1 MNLAGAALLEDVLGE
16 GREAPVARH
25 VDELPPPGSS
35 ERWKARGGE
44 RERGR
49 GRERER
55 ERERRERERER
66 GCGGRVSPMFELK
79 ETLFRSHSRKGF
91 DSLPAG
97 WGRKRRGAATW
108 RPGNLHLARR
118 RASAAASSPLSSV
131 RMDIMTCGEAAG

>member
-25 VDELPPPGSS
+25 VDELPPPGAS
-35 ERWKARGGE
+35 ERWKAQRGE
-44 RERGR
+44 RE
-49 GRERER
+49 
-55 ERERRERERER
+55 RERERER
-66 GCGGRVSPMFELK
+66 GCGGRVSPMLELK
-79 ETLFRSHSRKGF
+79 ETLFGSNSRKGF